1 MLSTGLVYIYES
13 KGWGAAGLNSGESR
27 GGRCSHLLRLALG
40 HLREAPASE
49 HNVDHD
55 LQVPHPRR
63 EGGAVIARALE
74 EEDRSRDDLC
84 GNQISGAPCHR
95 RDVVPVT
102 PEARFPHRYP
112 RGRS

>member
-1 MLSTGLVYIYES
+1 MAS
-13 KGWGAAGLNSGESR
+13 
-27 GGRCSHLLRLALG
+27 LLRLALG

-84 GNQISGAPCHR
+84 GNQFQAPITYWLISTQ
-95 RDVVPVT
+95 VPTWKIIVCLIQASFET
-102 PEARFPHRYP
+102 PHLA
-112 RGRS
+112 